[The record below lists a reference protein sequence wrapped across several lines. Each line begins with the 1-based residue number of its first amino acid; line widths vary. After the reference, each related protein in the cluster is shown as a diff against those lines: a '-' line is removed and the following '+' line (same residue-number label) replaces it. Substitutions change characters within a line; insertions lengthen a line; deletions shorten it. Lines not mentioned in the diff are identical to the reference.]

1 MEPPGHV
8 RGMLLCH
15 AGPHRLAFHAHEVA
29 SITSPSGHV
38 AASARRAF
46 LEADGAARVLVS
58 ASGGA
63 VGVDTLEID
72 AEPHPVLPAPLVTVR
87 ASGGSLQ
94 GFVLARGLLWPLV
107 GLADFERFLRGHHP
121 GEGA

>member
-1 MEPPGHV
+1 MGPPGV

-29 SITSPSGHV
+29 SISTAVGQA

-46 LEADGAARVLVS
+46 QVPDGATRVLVS
-58 ASGGA
+58 ATGGA
-63 VGVDTLEID
+63 VGVDTLEIE
-72 AEPHPVLPAPLVTVR
+72 AEPHPLLPAPPVAVV

-94 GFVLARGLLWPLV
+94 GFVLVQGKLWPLV
-107 GLADFERFLRGHHP
+107 GLVDFERFLRGLV
-121 GEGA
+121 EAT

>member
-15 AGPHRLAFHAHEVA
+15 AGAHRLAFRAHEVA
-29 SITSPSGHV
+29 SITSPAGRAV
-38 AASARRAF
+38 ACARRAF
-46 LEADGAARVLVS
+46 HAPDGASRALVT

-72 AEPHPVLPAPLVTVR
+72 AEPHLVLAAPPVAVR

-94 GFVLARGLLWPLV
+94 GFVVARGELWPLL
-107 GLADFERFLRGHHP
+107 GLADFERFLRER

>member
-1 MEPPGHV
+1 MEPPGRV

-29 SITSPSGHV
+29 SITSPVGREV
-38 AASARRAF
+38 ASARRAF
-46 LEADGAARVLVS
+46 QASDGAARALVA

-72 AEPHPVLPAPLVTVR
+72 AEPHPVLPAPLVAVR

-94 GFVLARGLLWPLV
+94 GFVLARGELWPLM
-107 GLADFERFLRGHHP
+107 GLSDFERFLRGQW
-121 GEGA
+121 EGA

>member
-1 MEPPGHV
+1 MGPPDV

-29 SITSPSGHV
+29 AIASPEGRD

-46 LEADGAARVLVS
+46 HAPDGAARVLVS

-63 VGVDTLEID
+63 VGVDTLEIE
-72 AEPHPVLPAPLVTVR
+72 AEPHPMLPAPPVAVA
-87 ASGGSLQ
+87 ASGGSLR
-94 GFVLARGLLWPLV
+94 GFVLVQGRLWPLV
-107 GLADFERFLRGHHP
+107 GLVDFERFLRGLVE
-121 GEGA
+121 GE

>member
-29 SITSPSGHV
+29 SITSPVGREV
-38 AASARRAF
+38 ASARRAF
-46 LEADGAARVLVS
+46 QASDGASRALVV

-72 AEPHPVLPAPLVTVR
+72 AEPHRVLPAPPVAVR

-94 GFVLARGLLWPLV
+94 GFVLARGELWPLM
-107 GLADFERFLRGHHP
+107 GLPDFERFLRGQW
-121 GEGA
+121 EGA

>member
-1 MEPPGHV
+1 MVAPSRV

-29 SITSPSGHV
+29 SISTPAGRA

-46 LEADGAARVLVS
+46 QAPEGATRVLVS
-58 ASGGA
+58 ATGGA
-63 VGVDTLEID
+63 VGVDTLEI
-72 AEPHPVLPAPLVTVR
+72 ESETHPVLPAPPVAVR

-94 GFVLARGLLWPLV
+94 GFVEVQGKLWPLV
-107 GLADFERFLRGHHP
+107 GLVDFERFLQGLV
-121 GEGA
+121 GEAA

>member
-1 MEPPGHV
+1 MGPSSV

-29 SITSPSGHV
+29 SIALSSTR
-38 AASARRAF
+38 AAPSARRAF
-46 LEADGAARVLVS
+46 HAPDGASRVLVS

-63 VGVDTLEID
+63 VGVDTLEIE
-72 AEPHPVLPAPLVTVR
+72 AEPHPVLPAPPVAVA

-94 GFVLARGLLWPLV
+94 GFVLVQGRLWPLM
-107 GLADFERFLRGHHP
+107 GLVDFERFLRGLVN
-121 GEGA
+121 EEAA

>member
-1 MEPPGHV
+1 MGPPGHV

-29 SITSPSGHV
+29 SITSPAGQV
-38 AASARRAF
+38 AASARQAFRAPG
-46 LEADGAARVLVS
+46 GASRVLVT

-72 AEPHPVLPAPLVTVR
+72 AEPHPVLPAPPVAVR

-94 GFVLARGLLWPLV
+94 GFVLARGELWPLM
-107 GLADFERFLRGHHP
+107 GLEDFERFLRAG

>member
-29 SITSPSGHV
+29 SIASPSGHA

-46 LEADGAARVLVS
+46 HEAAGAARVLVS

-63 VGVDTLEID
+63 VGVDALEID
-72 AEPHPVLPAPLVTVR
+72 AESHRVLSAPPVTVR

-94 GFVLARGLLWPLV
+94 GFVLARGELWPLV
-107 GLADFERFLRGHHP
+107 GLADFERFLRGHP

>member
-1 MEPPGHV
+1 MVPTGV

-29 SITSPSGHV
+29 SISMPAGRE

-46 LEADGAARVLVS
+46 HAPDGATRVLVS
-58 ASGGA
+58 ATGGA
-63 VGVDTLEID
+63 VGVDTLEIE
-72 AEPHPVLPAPLVTVR
+72 AEPHPVLPAPPVAVA

-94 GFVLARGLLWPLV
+94 GFVLVQGKLWPLV
-107 GLADFERFLRGHHP
+107 GLVDFERFLRGLM
-121 GEGA
+121 EAA